1 MSDVEFCDTNVLL
14 YAHDS
19 TAPPEKRDRAQ
30 SLLTALWASRRGC
43 LSTQVLQEF
52 YVNVVRV
59 THDAVRARDIVQQY
73 LQWPIMIV
81 EPPDLLR
88 AMEQAERYR
97 LSFWD
102 ALIVTAAQKAQ
113 ASVLWTEDLN
123 AGQRMGD
130 VVIRN
135 PFMPMG

>member
-1 MSDVEFCDTNVLL
+1 MSQYPSPPGVLRQCG
-14 YAHDS
+14 
-19 TAPPEKRDRAQ
+19 P
-30 SLLTALWASRRGC
+30 
-43 LSTQVLQEF
+43 
-52 YVNVVRV
+52 V
-59 THDAVRARDIVQQY
+59 THDAVRAREIVQEY
-73 LQWPIMIV
+73 LLWPIMIV

-113 ASVLWTEDLN
+113 ASVLWTEDLDD
-123 AGQRMGD
+123 GQRTGD